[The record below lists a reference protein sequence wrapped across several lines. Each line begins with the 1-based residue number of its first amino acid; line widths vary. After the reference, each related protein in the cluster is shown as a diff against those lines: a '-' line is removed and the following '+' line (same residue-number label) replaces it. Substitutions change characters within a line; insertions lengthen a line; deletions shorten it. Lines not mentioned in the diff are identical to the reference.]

1 LKKKYPFKPRLP
13 QRQFNRAIHLISTT
27 STPISRIIKDLSLTD
42 EQFYQCAA
50 SSANNSRALV
60 SARTARA
67 SVDAQTIA
75 DLAREMVQESK
86 NQDPKRAM
94 AVTQAYKN
102 QIDTYKWLMAAHA
115 PKQYGEKTG
124 VEVSGSVSTVF
135 RLPAKLPQG
144 ASLSGRASPG
154 AAAVQDR
161 ATTGGI
167 PEHSVNDKKLLS
179 SVNAE
184 NT

>member
-1 LKKKYPFKPRLP
+1 MPKNQK
-13 QRQFNRAIHLISTT
+13 
-27 STPISRIIKDLSLTD
+27 
-42 EQFYQCAA
+42 
-50 SSANNSRALV
+50 SRALNQTEYHKALEQISIV
-60 SARTARA
+60 SIPIKRILNDLHIPEKRFWKAVSSSASNRTAYFRA
-67 SVDAQTIA
+67 QECRAAMDAANVDNLLTTAIEEAKT
-75 DLAREMVQESK
+75 V
-86 NQDPKRAM
+86 DPKRAM
-94 AVTQAYKN
+94 AVVNAYKN
-102 QIDTYKWLMAAHA
+102 QVDTIKWILSRHA

-124 VEVSGSVSTVF
+124 LEVSGSVSTVF

>member
-1 LKKKYPFKPRLP
+1 M
-13 QRQFNRAIHLISTT
+13 
-27 STPISRIIKDLSLTD
+27 
-42 EQFYQCAA
+42 CVAA
-50 SSANNSRALV
+50 TAANARALV

-67 SVDAQTIA
+67 GVDAQTIA
-75 DLAREMVQESK
+75 DLAREMVECSK
-86 NQDPKRAM
+86 KEDPKRAM

-115 PKQYGEKTG
+115 PKQYGEKAG
-124 VEVSGSVSTVF
+124 IELSGTVSTVF

-154 AAAVQDR
+154 ASLQSDQ

-167 PEHSVNDKKLLS
+167 SSLPVNEEKALSFVSADK
-179 SVNAE
+179 
-184 NT
+184 T

>member
-1 LKKKYPFKPRLP
+1 M
-13 QRQFNRAIHLISTT
+13 
-27 STPISRIIKDLSLTD
+27 
-42 EQFYQCAA
+42 
-50 SSANNSRALV
+50 

-75 DLAREMVQESK
+75 DLAREMVECAK
-86 NQDPKRAM
+86 KEDPKRAM

-124 VEVSGSVSTVF
+124 LEVSGSVSTVF
-135 RLPAKLPQG
+135 RLPAKLPPG

-154 AAAVQDR
+154 TAAVQDQ
-161 ATTGGI
+161 ATTGSI
-167 PEHSVNDKKLLS
+167 SEHSVNDKKLLNFAS
-179 SVNAE
+179 AE